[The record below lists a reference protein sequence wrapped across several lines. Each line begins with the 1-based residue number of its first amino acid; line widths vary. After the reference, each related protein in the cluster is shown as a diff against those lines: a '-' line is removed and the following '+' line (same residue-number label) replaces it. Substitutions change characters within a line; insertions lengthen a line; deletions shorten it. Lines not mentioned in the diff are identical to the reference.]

1 MDEGFPGEG
10 VRGSRGLGG
19 EIRNGPANRG
29 ACPTKA
35 HMGRHF
41 LHALRLWRRT
51 LVVSVTIV
59 LTLAIAIGANTVA
72 LSVLRAVLLTPI
84 GVR

>member
-1 MDEGFPGEG
+1 
-10 VRGSRGLGG
+10 
-19 EIRNGPANRG
+19 
-29 ACPTKA
+29 
-35 HMGRHF
+35 MGRHF